1 MYVSTQL
8 TFKLDEIIKSF
19 EVALRSYL
27 IDKVKPKFSTDSEF
41 KQYIENLK
49 NTQEAS
55 IILFSSK
62 IESILKN
69 FIRNYSEIYKLFT
82 EASQSTIRQDFEN
95 NNVPYV
101 SELINLIIIF
111 FKDFDELKKIHN
123 NYSTV
128 EEFIYKC
135 SLYHRLRNDL
145 SHPGSKKILKS
156 EATEVLK
163 LISKFIEELDNEF
176 FWFVSKD
183 DLIKKIDTYYKQE
196 TFKVLKY
203 DNLRNINVSH
213 QKTICREAELKRLF
227 DSIIGASEYARVA
240 GSTIIYGYGGVGKTA
255 LVIDFIYEIIQK
267 IQSGEN
273 NIIYEFILF
282 FSSKDEIL
290 SIQKTTGEYYID
302 KLTSNIHTYDDIIKQ
317 ILNNLEITTFD
328 ELQKNNMYG
337 LIVIDNIENLETN
350 EKNKIFEMMKKLPR
364 NIQFILTSRNEEQCE
379 EKIHLSEFKD
389 FDKGK
394 EFIINYIN
402 ANDLNILLVEEEIEN
417 LLKSTKGNT
426 LLLVQSLLSL
436 HDKTTTVNEISTNLN
451 NYESSAFEKV
461 VSFMYKN
468 TFNNAIKE
476 LENKGYNPKNIILT
490 ATLYEEKIDLY
501 ALSQLTNLNINE
513 VREVSNY
520 LASKLIFNKT
530 QEFYTVNE
538 FASRFIF
545 ISLMPNKYEKN
556 KLQNNIY
563 SYKSDLKEKLSKM
576 EDQRKKNHKID
587 TIIKDWRPN
596 NYIDQIVITEVF
608 HMFSKFKKA
617 IDTKDNNELK
627 ILFDEY
633 LKYEFTTKH
642 PYIRFQKARILNLL
656 IGKRYYDFLTYEEIT
671 KEINRCYEDTLE
683 SINTSY
689 SYIKNTES
697 HIAVLMLYGFFL
709 HRNMKDM
716 SRAIRFLEDAEELQ
730 YNKNDKKY
738 YLIKNELYKLY
749 LNMYKVDNDSYY
761 KDECYRVY
769 NEIIKSNVSSEI
781 FDISKFQKFYERNSM
796 ILENT

>member
-8 TFKLDEIIKSF
+8 TFKLDEVVKSF

-27 IDKVKPKFSTDSEF
+27 TDKIKPKFSTDNDF
-41 KQYIENLK
+41 KQYLEDLK
-49 NTQEAS
+49 DTQEAS
-55 IILFSSK
+55 SIIFSSK
-62 IESILKN
+62 IEMILKK
-69 FIRNYSEIYKLFT
+69 FINDYSKIYKLLDET
-82 EASQSTIRQDFEN
+82 SHATIQKDFLDQ
-95 NNVPYV
+95 NVPYV
-101 SELINLIIIF
+101 SELINIIIIF
-111 FKDFDELKKIHN
+111 FKELDELKSIHN
-123 NYSTV
+123 NYTTV

-135 SLYHRLRNDL
+135 SLYHRIRNDL
-145 SHPGSKKILKS
+145 SHPGSKKILKT
-156 EATEVLK
+156 EATEILK
-163 LISKFIEELDNEF
+163 LVSKFIDELDDKY
-176 FWFVSKD
+176 FWFVAKN
-183 DLIKKIDTYYKQE
+183 DLTQKINDYYKQE
-196 TFKVLKY
+196 NNKTLKY
-203 DNLRNINVSH
+203 DNLKSINVSH
-213 QKTICREAELKRLF
+213 QKTICREMEIKKLF
-227 DSIIGASEYARVA
+227 SSIIGDSEYTRVA

-273 NIIYEFILF
+273 IINYDFILF
-282 FSSKDEIL
+282 FSSKDEVL
-290 SIQKTTGEYYID
+290 SMQKTTGEYYID
-302 KLTSNIHTYDDIIKQ
+302 KLTSNIHTYEDIIKQ
-317 ILNNLEITTFD
+317 ILKHLELNSFE
-328 ELQKNNMYG
+328 ELQQSNLNG
-337 LIVIDNIENLETN
+337 LITIDNIENLKIN

-364 NIQFILTSRNEEQCE
+364 NIQFILTSRNEEPCE

-389 FDKGK
+389 FEKGK

-402 ANDLNILLVEEEIEN
+402 TNDLNIQLSEEQVEN
-417 LLKSTKGNT
+417 LLTSTKGNT

-436 HDKTTTVNEISTNLN
+436 NDKTTTVDEISTNLN

-468 TFNNAIKE
+468 TFDNAIKE
-476 LENKGYNPKNIILT
+476 LEDKGYNPKSVILI

-501 ALSQLTNLNINE
+501 ALSQLSELNINE

-556 KLQNNIY
+556 KLQDDINT
-563 SYKSDLKEKLSKM
+563 YKNDLKQKLFKM
-576 EDQRKKNHKID
+576 EKQRKKNPKID

-608 HMFSKFKKA
+608 HMFNKFKDA
-617 IDTKDNNELK
+617 IRAKNNNELK

-633 LKYEFTTKH
+633 LKYELTTKH

-656 IGKRYYDFLTYEEIT
+656 IAQRYYDFLKEDEIT

-709 HRNMKDM
+709 NKNIEDF

-730 YNKNDKKY
+730 NNKKDKKY
-738 YLIKNELYKLY
+738 YLVKNELYKLY
-749 LNMYKVDNDSYY
+749 LNMYRENTDAYY
-761 KDECYRVY
+761 KNECYKVY
-769 NEIIKSNVSSEI
+769 NEIIQSNVSPDI
-781 FDISKFQKFYERNSM
+781 FDIKKFKKFHENNKEV
-796 ILENT
+796 LENT